1 MDGSGARS
9 CAHVCV
15 FRAKEGGTSK
25 GAGRP
30 PLIKLIQVGGALVR
44 VLAGDA
50 AGIRHGSS
58 PATERTES
66 G

>member
-15 FRAKEGGTSK
+15 FRAEEGGTSK

-30 PLIKLIQVGGALVR
+30 PLIKLIQVGGGGLVH

-58 PATERTES
+58 PATERT
-66 G
+66 

>member
-1 MDGSGARS
+1 MARDRART
-9 CAHVCV
+9 CVCV
-15 FRAKEGGTSK
+15 FRAEEGGTSK

-30 PLIKLIQVGGALVR
+30 PLIKLIQVGGGVEGGLVR

-58 PATERTES
+58 PATERT
-66 G
+66 